1 MKVKVAKFKV
11 KILTK
16 IPDQVSLWSLSNWI
30 AANPE
35 KVCFRNQDI
44 WLLTTVW
51 NVLSSLS
58 LIFQDIWGIE
68 YLRSQ
73 VKAHSEDLKSKPVSN
88 FQLSSRQV
96 LIFIF
101 LLSFRQRGT
110 YDSFQ
115 LHRCRSYMPTSRQIN
130 ILIQLSKYE
139 YFAVFLNR
147 NFCYKDFKTEK
158 FLKVINKR

>member
-16 IPDQVSLWSLSNWI
+16 IPDQVSLWFLSNWI
-30 AANPE
+30 AGNPE
-35 KVCFRNQDI
+35 KVCFRNLDI
-44 WLLTTVW
+44 WLLTTFW

-58 LIFQDIWGIE
+58 LIFQDI
-68 YLRSQ
+68 RSK
-73 VKAHSEDLKSKPVSN
+73 VKAHSEYLKSKLVSN
-88 FQLSSRQV
+88 LQLSSRQV
-96 LIFIF
+96 LIFKC
-101 LLSFRQRGT
+101 LLGFRQRGT

-139 YFAVFLNR
+139 YFAVCLNR
-147 NFCYKDFKTEK
+147 NFCYKDFKNRKIPEG
-158 FLKVINKR
+158 NK